1 MLLTLLALLAP
12 PADPTGVW
20 KTPRGATIRV
30 ERCGAALCGRIA
42 SLPRFADNPRGLDLN
57 NKDKAKRGQTLVG
70 LPMLTGFAGGPPQW
84 TGGSVYNPED
94 GRTYSG
100 RIELVDA
107 GTLKLT
113 GCALRV
119 FCRSQVWTR
128 VG

>member
-1 MLLTLLALLAP
+1 MLVTLLALLAA

-42 SLPRFADNPRGLDLN
+42 SLPSFAGNPRGLDLN
-57 NKDKAKRGQTLVG
+57 NKDKAKRGQALVG
-70 LPMLTGFAGGPPQW
+70 LAMLTGFAGGPRQW

-113 GCALRV
+113 GCALRI
-119 FCRSQVWTR
+119 FCRSQVWKR